1 VITQPG
7 ARNGPPAGEPRASE
21 PSRPSHSGD
30 APETESERRLTNILI
45 VGFILFVIGAGLWLS
60 DALLEARRI
69 DECVSS
75 GRRNCAPIAAPAAP
89 RPPPQH

>member
-1 VITQPG
+1 VNTSPG
-7 ARNGPPAGEPRASE
+7 ARNGLPAEEPRASQ
-21 PSRPSHSGD
+21 PSRPTGSVD
-30 APETESERRLTNILI
+30 EPETASERRLTNILI

-75 GRRNCAPIAAPAAP
+75 GRRNCAPIAAP
-89 RPPPQH
+89 RPPPQR